1 MKRFILCVCIFIPV
15 QLMAAVPMARFVK
28 AIDSHTIVVERVDAT
43 EVVHLTN
50 VDIPAQDEQA
60 AREYIQTMLE
70 GTYVY
75 VENGKVYRS
84 PDALFI
90 NRELAFGAYAAPTLK
105 RRVLG
110 EINPGPRPITKARE
124 PMQVPKPRTPV
135 RRSSRKR

>member
-1 MKRFILCVCIFIPV
+1 
-15 QLMAAVPMARFVK
+15 MAAVPMARFVK
-28 AIDSHTIVVERVDAT
+28 VVDSHTIVVEHVNVT

-50 VDIPAQDEQA
+50 IDIPARDEQA
-60 AREYIQTMLE
+60 AREYIHTMLE

-105 RRVLG
+105 MRVLG
-110 EINPGPRPITKARE
+110 EINPGPRPATKARE
-124 PMQVPKPRTPV
+124 PMQVPKVV
-135 RRSSRKR
+135 RRKRK